1 MISLD
6 RYELELQE
14 KIRKFAIKVV
24 KCYKGKGPDNVKV
37 KINDGTI
44 TIEVR
49 GILSKLSDILVKQGA
64 GDVVMDYWKYIKP
77 HLEKEFLQEACDI
90 IGGGFDYSWEVKNL
104 ELEDNERI
112 VVIKVNKHW
121 LD

>member
-1 MISLD
+1 M
-6 RYELELQE
+6 
-14 KIRKFAIKVV
+14 
-24 KCYKGKGPDNVKV
+24 
-37 KINDGTI
+37 
-44 TIEVR
+44 
-49 GILSKLSDILVKQGA
+49 
-64 GDVVMDYWKYIKP
+64 
-77 HLEKEFLQEACDI
+77 QEACDI